1 MQGAL
6 GHCVVV
12 KLVGKM
18 PEDRAAKRQVAQVI
32 LERGKQAVCSPYR
45 KALVRAL
52 ARAAGVDDPGLR
64 WRFAGGP
71 YYDNQI
77 ATLSLEGREASLT
90 ISKTVRDEAGPRLE
104 TAFERRIA

>member
-1 MQGAL
+1 
-6 GHCVVV
+6 
-12 KLVGKM
+12 
-18 PEDRAAKRQVAQVI
+18 VI

-45 KALVRAL
+45 KALDAHERLAVRIGHSRPTEVLVRAL